1 MRAAL
6 ETFAATLVEQG
17 MPVHEVRSIL
27 EADDPTTVRHQ
38 LELHRERLAER
49 LDEQRRTVDRLERL
63 LVEGAGD
70 RRAVHARTA

>member
-1 MRAAL
+1 MRAAP
-6 ETFAATLVEQG
+6 ETLAATLFEQG
-17 MPVHEVRSIL
+17 MPMEEIRSLL
-27 EADDPTTVRHQ
+27 EAEDPTTVRHH

-70 RRAVHARTA
+70 RHAVQARSA